1 MMQIDDQ
8 IAYCDGR
15 HARLLA
21 EILHRERPTMRELGA
36 TLGVSIATVCAWKGH
51 LIDDGLLIAPP
62 GAHLGLRV
70 TDKGLRWLAECGE
83 QIRNRP

>member
-1 MMQIDDQ
+1 MTQVDDQ
-8 IAYCDGR
+8 IAYCDDR

-36 TLGVSIATVCAWKGH
+36 ALGVSIATIHTWKGH
-51 LIDDGLLIAPP
+51 LVRDDLLIAPT

-70 TDKGLRWLAECGE
+70 TDKGRRWLDQYGDA
-83 QIRNRP
+83 NRT